1 MNTKIPTLGLTIAI
15 CFIFSTVTA
24 APPITLQKGM
34 IIKTSVQIKKDRYL
48 INGGDSLKSPV
59 IIIEGNNI
67 TVDFNNALLQ
77 GSNNKI
83 YPNEFY
89 GQAIL
94 VKGNNI
100 TIKNARVAGYKVALI
115 ANGCK
120 NLKIEYCDFSYNYRQ
135 QLQSTWLSEDVSDW
149 MSYHHNENDE
159 WLRYGAGIYL
169 KDCSNAT
176 IQHNTITG
184 GQCALMMM
192 RCNDGMVNDNDF
204 SFNSGIGIGMYRSSG
219 NKILHNKLDFNVRGY
234 SHGIYNRGQDSAGI
248 LVFEQ
253 CNENIFAF
261 NSVTHGGDGF
271 FLWAG
276 QTTMDSGE
284 GGCNNNV
291 LYKNDF
297 SYAPTNGV
305 EVTFSKNIISTNRI
319 LECDNGIWGGYSFS
333 STVLNNIF
341 KNNNTAIAIE
351 HGHNNNILM
360 NWFDSNKTS
369 IKLWAKKEEPSDWGF
384 PKYNNTSSRI
394 YDITNNRFNNAQKHL
409 DIKNTDSIFING
421 NFFKKEEEAYF
432 HDSTNNKIHRL
443 GNSILKPT
451 FAETDIINYDVM
463 IYIDKAQLK
472 KLKIENQFPDELM
485 PGRKNIHITEWGP
498 YDFHYPILFLKKID
512 SNNIYHF
519 DVLGPAGKW
528 KIKNTNDVTGITT
541 TSGIFPAEITAQ
553 KTGEDVQIEM
563 EYTGPAFK
571 DQFGKMQTATNPYPF
586 TFRDYKPTINWS
598 VNWFSWDAAHNPNK
612 DYKVFK
618 DFITTSTP
626 VKTENA
632 KQINYTWWGAIGK
645 QLPAD
650 SFATVATGTIEVK
663 KGKYR
668 IGVTADD
675 LVKVFIDGK
684 LVIDFW
690 DAAKYVNDEDAHHS
704 AIVSLNGKHEIRIE
718 QVENSGYA
726 TLIFSLKPL

>member
-1 MNTKIPTLGLTIAI
+1 MNTKIPTLLLTIAS
-15 CFIFSTVTA
+15 CLIFSGVMA
-24 APPITLQKGM
+24 APPIALQKGM
-34 IIKTSVQIKKDRYL
+34 IIKTSVQIKKARYL
-48 INGGDSLKSPV
+48 LNGSDSLKSPV
-59 IIIEGNNI
+59 IIIEGDNI
-67 TVDFNNALLQ
+67 TVDFNNAELH
-77 GSNNKI
+77 GSNDKA

-100 TIKNARVAGYKVALI
+100 TIKNAHVSGYKVALM

-120 NLKIEYCDFSYNYRQ
+120 NLTIEYCDFSYNYRQ

-159 WLRYGAGIYL
+159 WLRYGAGMYL
-169 KDCSNAT
+169 KDCNNAT

-184 GQCALMMM
+184 GQCALMLM
-192 RCNDGMVNDNDF
+192 RCNDGLINDNDF
-204 SFNSGIGIGMYRSSG
+204 SFNSGIGIGMYRSSR
-219 NKILHNKLDFNVRGY
+219 NKILHNKLNFNVRGY

-253 CNENIFAF
+253 CNDNAFAY

-276 QTTMDSGE
+276 QTTMDTGE
-284 GGCNNNV
+284 GGCNGND
-291 LYKNDF
+291 LYSNDF

-305 EVTFSKNIISTNRI
+305 EVTFSRNYIIDNRI
-319 LECDNGIWGGYSFS
+319 IECDNGIWGGYSFRS
-333 STVLNNIF
+333 RIGGNIF
-341 KNNNTAIAIE
+341 AKNTTAISIE
-351 HGHNNNILM
+351 HGNNIYI
-360 NWFDSNKTS
+360 NQNHFDGNKTA

-384 PKYNNTSSRI
+384 PKKNNTASRVYEI
-394 YDITNNRFNNAQKHL
+394 CNNEFKNSTTVFN
-409 DIKNTDSIFING
+409 IKNTDSLRLCKNNIDSGDYSGYLKEPTNSNISSYANG
-421 NFFKKEEEAYF
+421 PNEDADFGHQRITHVDAALM
-432 HDSTNNKIHRL
+432 T
-443 GNSILKPT
+443 
-451 FAETDIINYDVM
+451 
-463 IYIDKAQLK
+463 
-472 KLKIENQFPDELM
+472 KLKISDQLPNEFL
-485 PGRKNIHITEWGP
+485 PGRKNIYITEWGP

-512 SNNIYHF
+512 SNTIYHF
-519 DVLGPAGKW
+519 DVLGPGGKW
-528 KIKNTNDVTGITT
+528 KIKNTNDVSGISIN
-541 TSGIFPAEITAQ
+541 SGIFPAEITAQ
-553 KTGEDVQIEM
+553 KTGDDVQIIM

-571 DQFGKMQTATNPYPF
+571 DQFGKLQTATNPYTF
-586 TFRDYKPTINWS
+586 TFRDYKPVMNWN

-618 DFITTSTP
+618 DFITTGTP
-626 VKTENA
+626 VKTETA

-650 SFATVATGTIEVK
+650 SFATVATTTVNVK